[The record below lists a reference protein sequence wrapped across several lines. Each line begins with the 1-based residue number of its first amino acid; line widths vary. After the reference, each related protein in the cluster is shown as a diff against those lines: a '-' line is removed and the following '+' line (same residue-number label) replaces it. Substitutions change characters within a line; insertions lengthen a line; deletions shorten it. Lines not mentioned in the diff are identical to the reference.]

1 MRLFTPSKREPSRN
15 QQGMIVNIVFV
26 VSVNDSD
33 AVLEFPA
40 PGREAYG
47 KMFVNIM
54 SHDDLIS

>member
-1 MRLFTPSKREPSRN
+1 MPSKREPSRN